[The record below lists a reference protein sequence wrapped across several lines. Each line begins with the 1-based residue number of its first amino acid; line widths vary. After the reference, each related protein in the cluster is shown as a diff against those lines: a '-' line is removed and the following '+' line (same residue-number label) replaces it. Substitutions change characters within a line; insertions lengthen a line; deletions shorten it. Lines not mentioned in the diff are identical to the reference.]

1 VGWRQHPTEPAAE
14 PSNWNRLGSSNVYL
28 DRKESTMRFLLAT
41 AVLFGLAFAAA
52 TCGSDVTE
60 YQVTVSFNETV
71 TQPNMDA
78 VHDLLRE
85 YDEDVDFLIQ
95 ESFPPTGVAYV
106 KTDDEEFCST
116 IEAELSGRSYVRAV
130 RCEERPE
137 PSGDDGDTPVQ
148 YP

>member
-1 VGWRQHPTEPAAE
+1 
-14 PSNWNRLGSSNVYL
+14 
-28 DRKESTMRFLLAT
+28 MRFLLFSAL
-41 AVLFGLAFAAA
+41 LFSLAFAAA
-52 TCGSDVTE
+52 SCDSSVTE

-71 TQPNMDA
+71 TQPDMDA

-95 ESFPPTGVAYV
+95 ESFPPTGVAYL

-116 IEAELSGRSYVRAV
+116 IEAELSGRSYVRDV
-130 RCEERPE
+130 TCGERPE
-137 PSGDDGDTPVQ
+137 PVEDGGDTPVA